1 MTFDRLLPA
10 DGIAMLAALAL
21 VFVMALD
28 WFSTAAGDEARRIE
42 AISQPQGGAGGQV
55 EREVRDRAGIAAEE
69 AEHNAW
75 QLEGLPK
82 VLVPATLL
90 ATVVLTWV
98 AGYLRMAGR
107 RFGPPLTPTG
117 MAALAAIGAAGVIA
131 YLLLNE
137 PGLDASTTVKAG
149 PPAALVVLGVI
160 ALACRAAM
168 REEEAGTAWREPRA
182 APVAPA
188 DGQGA

>member
-28 WFSTAAGDEARRIE
+28 WFSTSAGDEARRIE
-42 AISQPQGGAGGQV
+42 AISQPRGGASGQV
-55 EREVRDRAGIAAEE
+55 EREVRDRASIAAEE
-69 AEHNAW
+69 AERNAW
-75 QLEGLPK
+75 QLEGVPK
-82 VLVPATLL
+82 VLVPAALL
-90 ATVVLTWV
+90 ATVVLTWL

-117 MAALAAIGAAGVIA
+117 MAALAAMGAAGVIA

-137 PGLDASTTVKAG
+137 PGLDATTTVKAG

-160 ALACRAAM
+160 ALASRYAM
-168 REEEAGTAWREPRA
+168 REEEAGTAWREPTA
-182 APVAPA
+182 APA